1 MGGGRNYEDVT
12 DTVREFIR
20 RGIRIETV
28 INQMVF
34 DGTTT
39 TNGSESASDAWLPM
53 QSWLL
58 KLRRRGIAVLLIHH
72 AGTNGRQRA
81 RLGAKTLSISLLP
94 CVDQT
99 ITRRSKARDLKF
111 ILKLR
116 SRVNVDAAVRS
127 KQNLTHLRRTKRTA
141 FVRRTT
147 TYVRQSSSKL
157 PNCFKVDL
165 RSERSPPRYGSA
177 RRRQGDYGYGR

>member
-81 RLGAKTLSISLLP
+81 RVGAKTLSISLLP

-157 PNCFKVDL
+157 PNCFKVDS